1 MLERNATKVSRRYFE
16 KTNTSD
22 DLYVS
27 FHFESFDT
35 HDISSNARGEG
46 GSISV

>member
-16 KTNTSD
+16 KTNTY